1 MSIDP
6 QTGDDHTDR
15 RTAAMTPDP
24 TFNYFE
30 ANRRIAD
37 AQALA
42 AAERLVRGT
51 SDVTDRHGVLST
63 LAAAFRRLT
72 PAAKPAVS
80 DSSLHAAHPR

>member
-1 MSIDP
+1 
-6 QTGDDHTDR
+6 
-15 RTAAMTPDP
+15 MTPDP

-51 SDVTDRHGVLST
+51 SGRPDRHGVVST
-63 LAAAFRRLT
+63 IAAAFRRLAPT
-72 PAAKPAVS
+72 SKPSATEPTFR
-80 DSSLHAAHPR
+80 AAHPR